1 MIRFTM
7 LSTRNCWQLETGI
20 RQGNDK
26 NFEMKT
32 WLQSNKIY
40 IDIYS
45 KPVSIFSN
53 KHPRR
58 LFKFEVLR
66 LQRLF
71 QNKKNHL
78 YETSKPCHG
87 LFSNNNKWLASY
99 IYLFCT
105 CSMHFGLVTITV
117 RFLQGSLF
125 EGWVPLIRRKHLL
138 KEGAYMSVKPYGAH

>member
-1 MIRFTM
+1 MQIGKSLHYTKKQEYGKAMIRT
-7 LSTRNCWQLETGI
+7 LKWKLDCSRIKYTLTSTQN
-20 RQGNDK
+20 
-26 NFEMKT
+26 
-32 WLQSNKIY
+32 
-40 IDIYS
+40 
-45 KPVSIFSN
+45 
-53 KHPRR
+53 R
-58 LFKFEVLR
+58 LVFPLISTPGFKFEVLR

-125 EGWVPLIRRKHLL
+125 EGWLPLIRRKCLL
-138 KEGAYMSVKPYGAH
+138 TEGAYVSVKLYGAH